1 MAFSHGPHSCLGAAL
16 ARLEGQIALGS
27 PPRRWPHPRLAADT
41 VIWRDNSNLR
51 GLAALPVTLA

>member
-1 MAFSHGPHSCLGAAL
+1 L